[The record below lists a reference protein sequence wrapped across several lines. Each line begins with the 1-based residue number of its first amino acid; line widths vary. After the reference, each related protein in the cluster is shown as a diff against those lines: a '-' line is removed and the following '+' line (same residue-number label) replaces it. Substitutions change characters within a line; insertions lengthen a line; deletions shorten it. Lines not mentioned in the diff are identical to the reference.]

1 MRRLGKSLLRDAAE
15 RLSGRQGQ
23 RESRKAGP
31 AGERSGATRA
41 WAFGDTEPWDVTRTL
56 TNAIVREAGEGR
68 TGPGV
73 RLTIDDV
80 EVQETEER
88 TQAAVA
94 LLVDHGVHAVV
105 SMVAVVRAG
114 GVYVPLNKSFPIDRV
129 RSMIAP
135 LPASLS

>member
-1 MRRLGKSLLRDAAE
+1 MPFCIRDQIRSVLREMFLVVRWHRKRDGSGDEVVGGADRDRRSAALARLLARKGVGAE
-15 RLSGRQGQ
+15 S
-23 RESRKAGP
+23 
-31 AGERSGATRA
+31 
-41 WAFGDTEPWDVTRTL
+41 
-56 TNAIVREAGEGR
+56 
-68 TGPGV
+68 
-73 RLTIDDV
+73 
-80 EVQETEER
+80 
-88 TQAAVA
+88 AVA

>member
-1 MRRLGKSLLRDAAE
+1 MAR
-15 RLSGRQGQ
+15 
-23 RESRKAGP
+23 
-31 AGERSGATRA
+31 
-41 WAFGDTEPWDVTRTL
+41 VTRSSAARI
-56 TNAIVREAGEGR
+56 AIVDGSR
-68 TGPGV
+68 TVTYRDLDHRSAALARLLARKGV
-73 RLTIDDV
+73 GA
-80 EVQETEER
+80 ES
-88 TQAAVA
+88 AVA